1 MIPELSDYLIGKVG
15 TGVLP
20 ADLPREESSA
30 LGAVTVDHQSG
41 LMCALV
47 KPNAELGE
55 PVGEY
60 SLFVNVARLSMIR
73 IASGVT
79 SEFSRAR
86 SASSSRSARIT
97 DLSTAGDVGKCR
109 SPILMAVIA

>member
-1 MIPELSDYLIGKVG
+1 MSISRNAKEIPELSDYLIGKVG
-15 TGVLP
+15 TGVRP
-20 ADLPREESSA
+20 ADLPREDSSA

-60 SLFVNVARLSMIR
+60 SLFVER
-73 IASGVT
+73 G
-79 SEFSRAR
+79 
-86 SASSSRSARIT
+86 
-97 DLSTAGDVGKCR
+97 
-109 SPILMAVIA
+109 AVVHDPHSQ